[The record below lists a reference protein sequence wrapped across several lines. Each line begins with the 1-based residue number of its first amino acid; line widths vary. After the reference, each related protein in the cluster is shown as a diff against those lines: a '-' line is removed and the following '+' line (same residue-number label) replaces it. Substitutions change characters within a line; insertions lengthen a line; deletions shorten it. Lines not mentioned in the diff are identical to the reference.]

1 MLVFLL
7 GFVWFIL
14 AFTCNLLLFYHYY
27 SLFKFDKCHIYKC
40 KLREWV
46 AKMEWLMKYSNGF
59 DKWESVCLCVCVGE
73 FKIDCVKLTL
83 KILVCVLDTLSKVQ
97 TTRCQS
103 VGCHQWVTVNE
114 RVTHNLHFSW
124 SLSYRTVIW
133 SRSRWGLSLS
143 EPKQTHCQQNFH
155 SHGLRVFV
163 NDAERFSTRMRTL
176 NFYCLRF
183 IQNSKLIFFFSLSA
197 IKKIFSIQLLCL
209 NTARVVYK
217 HW

>member
-1 MLVFLL
+1 MDLTSEKV
-7 GFVWFIL
+7 
-14 AFTCNLLLFYHYY
+14 
-27 SLFKFDKCHIYKC
+27 
-40 KLREWV
+40 
-46 AKMEWLMKYSNGF
+46 
-59 DKWESVCLCVCVGE
+59 CVCV
-73 FKIDCVKLTL
+73 CVCWWVQNWLREINSKNFG
-83 KILVCVLDTLSKVQ
+83 VFLDTLSKVQ

-143 EPKQTHCQQNFH
+143 DPKQTHCQQNFH

-163 NDAERFSTRMRTL
+163 NDAERFSTRMRTF

-183 IQNSKLIFFFSLSA
+183 IQNSKLIFFFIVSNQ
-197 IKKIFSIQLLCL
+197 KNIFHPVIMP
-209 NTARVVYK
+209 
-217 HW
+217 